1 MRDGGCRTDKKA
13 VYCHNEGE
21 ERGGEVDG
29 EGRMDG
35 CVERIFT
42 SVNSRVIALITA
54 VNNSKPLV
62 GNSLRE
68 RRSSRRGDITRSRT
82 PLRRTLVFARV
93 CTTHVVI

>member
-1 MRDGGCRTDKKA
+1 MRDGGCCTDKKA

-68 RRSSRRGDITRSRT
+68 ETEQSPWRYHTYPHAFET
-82 PLRRTLVFARV
+82 HARV
-93 CTTHVVI
+93 CVCAQRMS